1 MGGSVR
7 ITRTLA
13 STHLLFRSE
22 INSYKRAATPANAD
36 EAGLLNNPG
45 QAFDEGAFFS
55 SRVFQT

>member
-1 MGGSVR
+1 MR
-7 ITRTLA
+7 ITCALA
-13 STHLLFRSE
+13 RTHLLFRSE
-22 INSYKRAATPANAD
+22 INSYKRAAAPAKAD

>member
-1 MGGSVR
+1 MR

-22 INSYKRAATPANAD
+22 INSYKRAATPAKAD

-55 SRVFQT
+55 SRVLQT